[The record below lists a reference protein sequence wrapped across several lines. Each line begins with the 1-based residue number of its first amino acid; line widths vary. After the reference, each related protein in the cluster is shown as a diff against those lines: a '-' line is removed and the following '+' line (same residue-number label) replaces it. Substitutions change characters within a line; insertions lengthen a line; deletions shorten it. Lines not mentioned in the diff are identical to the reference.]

1 MAKKRKKSALQ
12 SLSYD
17 FENKSVKVAE
27 KFSNIDNSLKWK
39 KWIIYA
45 RVSTDEQKTKWWWIG
60 AQITDCKKRAKKNWV
75 EIVCEPFYDEAIS
88 WTKHDRPDFDRAF
101 EFIKKA
107 NRNHPE
113 VELFIVQS
121 TSRFSRSHDLWW
133 NYTKINE
140 LEAYWVKL
148 ATSDSWLVVNLEDE
162 IWFIQYNFSS
172 MNDAIESI
180 RWQKRVRYWIQW
192 KLMEWYRPFSWVP
205 FWYKRVVT
213 NIWWK
218 EVKVLVRD
226 EERAPILKKWLED
239 FADWIIYTKKQ
250 LHDYFEEHNIKSNS
264 KTNKSWKLSHAFI
277 DDLLQVRK
285 LLFYAW
291 YIINP
296 DYDIREKIPWKHT
309 PIIDE
314 LTMFKIQSRLKWYKQ
329 NSWFEKKKYDEDA
342 DEFPLKRILLCPEC
356 NRHMTKRKSKSKT
369 WDLHPYYG
377 CNTPW
382 CKLFKKA
389 LRRDEVHEAVRKRL
403 EEITPS
409 KDIISLFDKAFK
421 LEWDNEKWDTQSLIN
436 QKKQEIRKIEAQLD
450 TIDSILSKTENEA
463 YFRKKEMERAEL
475 NQRKED
481 LEYEINDTNFGTT
494 QFQKAYNDAKTILF
508 APAYIREYWDVE
520 MKQLIIRVC
529 FNWVIY
535 YSKNEGCQTPQIS
548 NLYLAF
554 KDISDTK
561 NLLPG
566 GAEYRTPV

>member
-264 KTNKSWKLSHAFI
+264 KTNISCFHWWFITSTKTAF
-277 DDLLQVRK
+277 
-285 LLFYAW
+285 
-291 YIINP
+291 
-296 DYDIREKIPWKHT
+296 
-309 PIIDE
+309 
-314 LTMFKIQSRLKWYKQ
+314 
-329 NSWFEKKKYDEDA
+329 
-342 DEFPLKRILLCPEC
+342 LC
-356 NRHMTKRKSKSKT
+356 M
-369 WDLHPYYG
+369 
-377 CNTPW
+377 
-382 CKLFKKA
+382 
-389 LRRDEVHEAVRKRL
+389 
-403 EEITPS
+403 
-409 KDIISLFDKAFK
+409 
-421 LEWDNEKWDTQSLIN
+421 
-436 QKKQEIRKIEAQLD
+436 
-450 TIDSILSKTENEA
+450 
-463 YFRKKEMERAEL
+463 
-475 NQRKED
+475 
-481 LEYEINDTNFGTT
+481 
-494 QFQKAYNDAKTILF
+494 
-508 APAYIREYWDVE
+508 
-520 MKQLIIRVC
+520 
-529 FNWVIY
+529 IY
-535 YSKNEGCQTPQIS
+535 Y
-548 NLYLAF
+548 
-554 KDISDTK
+554 
-561 NLLPG
+561 
-566 GAEYRTPV
+566 